1 MHLGDAECIQAR
13 PNASSRSNMHPAEAV
28 CIHIGQYASILLPIA
43 LYPSCCHVHLYPL
56 RDELTGEEFEVKAKS
71 VINATGPFTD
81 SIRKMD
87 DGQTRDIVCPSAGI
101 HIMLPDYYSPGAS
114 DSSLIL
120 IVLF

>member
-1 MHLGDAECIQAR
+1 MVLVAGILE
-13 PNASSRSNMHPAEAV
+13 ASGIHPVACCLV
-28 CIHIGQYASILLPIA
+28 FTLLPTYI
-43 LYPSCCHVHLYPL
+43 YPL

-101 HIMLPDYYSPGAS
+101 HIMLPDYYSPGAW

>member
-1 MHLGDAECIQAR
+1 MVLVAGNIET
-13 PNASSRSNMHPAEAV
+13 
-28 CIHIGQYASILLPIA
+28 
-43 LYPSCCHVHLYPL
+43 SCNHSVAITYLYPL

-101 HIMLPDYYSPGAS
+101 HIMLPDYYSPGTW
-114 DSSLIL
+114 DSSSIVIL
-120 IVLF
+120 LN

>member
-1 MHLGDAECIQAR
+1 MVLVAGILE
-13 PNASSRSNMHPAEAV
+13 AS
-28 CIHIGQYASILLPIA
+28 CIHPVA
-43 LYPSCCHVHLYPL
+43 LYPSCCLLPFIHPVANIHFYPL

-101 HIMLPDYYSPGAS
+101 HIMLPDYYSPGTW
-114 DSSLIL
+114 DSYSIL
-120 IVLF
+120 LLLF